1 MIETLKVQNYK
12 SLKNIEIPLKPLTVL
27 VGPNAAGKSNIL
39 DCLGFLAEIARSPD
53 AQESANAFRKRGAY
67 GDIVWGGRSQEPI
80 SVSCKWRALHADE
93 ESFDYLLVIKAG
105 EQHRP
110 LNIIEEQLSTRAP
123 GVGNGSFH
131 RQDGTVRFGSS
142 VKDISPQQ
150 SVLHDRRE
158 PMVRSVKEV
167 ITSWAFYD
175 FVTQSMRQPQPVAK
189 QTRLQPDGSNV
200 ATLLHWIFSEE
211 RKLFS
216 QVEEHLKAAIPEVDE
231 LMSPLTEDGKTYVA
245 WREKDIPGR
254 IPAWNMSEGSVRLVA
269 MLLGLIVPQP
279 PSLVTFENPDLH
291 LHAHLMQYLA
301 EILKAGSRHSQII
314 ITTHSPYLLDHIPPE
329 SVLIVWKEAGETKVK
344 PVADTAEL
352 KEALKTLG
360 LGELYYTGSLGGVP

>member
-12 SLKNIEIPLKPLTVL
+12 SLKNIEIPLRPLTVL

-39 DCLGFLAEIARSPD
+39 DCLTFLSEIAKYRNPVD
-53 AQESANAFRKRGAY
+53 FTNRFNERGGY
-67 GDIVWGGRSQEPI
+67 INTVWGGRKDTHI
-80 SVSCKWRALHADE
+80 SINTVWRPWASNKQL
-93 ESFDYLLVIKAG
+93 FDYSIEIQDGQRPPLSILKEYLLVAENEVPF
-105 EQHRP
+105 EQHP
-110 LNIIEEQLSTRAP
+110 NNLSTSESLLNSLHEKKVQA
-123 GVGNGSFH
+123 
-131 RQDGTVRFGSS
+131 
-142 VKDISPQQ
+142 VKA
-150 SVLHDRRE
+150 
-158 PMVRSVKEV
+158 V
-167 ITSWAFYD
+167 IESWIFYD
-175 FVTQSMRQPQPVAK
+175 FVTQTMRHPQPVAK
-189 QTRLQPDGSNV
+189 QTRLNPDGSNV

-211 RKLFS
+211 RKLFA

-231 LMSPLTEDGKTYVA
+231 LMSPLTEDGRTYVA

-269 MLLGLIVPQP
+269 ILLGLLVPQP
-279 PSLVTFENPDLH
+279 PPLVTFENPDLH

-329 SVLIVWKEAGETKVK
+329 NVLIVWKEAGETKVK
-344 PVADTAEL
+344 PVGDTADL

-360 LGELYYTGSLGGVP
+360 LGELYYAGHFGGVP

>member
-27 VGPNAAGKSNIL
+27 VGPNASGKSNIL
-39 DCLGFLAEIARSPD
+39 DCLAFLSETATYLNPTINNHFE
-53 AQESANAFRKRGAY
+53 KRGGY
-67 GDIVWGGRSQEPI
+67 GDMVWGGRKQEHISISCQWRPWGYSQESFEYFLEIREAESNMPSLSITKVPTLKAVSEII
-80 SVSCKWRALHADE
+80 SSWTFYD
-93 ESFDYLLVIKAG
+93 LVT
-105 EQHRP
+105 QPMR
-110 LNIIEEQLSTRAP
+110 L
-123 GVGNGSFH
+123 
-131 RQDGTVRFGSS
+131 
-142 VKDISPQQ
+142 PQQ
-150 SVLHDRRE
+150 
-158 PMVRSVKEV
+158 
-167 ITSWAFYD
+167 
-175 FVTQSMRQPQPVAK
+175 VAK
-189 QTRLQPDGSNV
+189 QTRLRPDGSNV
-200 ATLLHWIFSEE
+200 ATLLHWVFSEE

-269 MLLGLIVPQP
+269 MLLGLLVPEP
-279 PSLVTFENPDLH
+279 PPLVAFENPDLH
-291 LHAHLMQYLA
+291 LHAHLMQYLS
-301 EILKAGSRHSQII
+301 EILKAGSQHSQVI

-329 SVLIVWKEAGETKVK
+329 NVLIVWKEAGETKVK